1 MTDPLEQIAE
11 VFSIQK
17 TEAFGYWVE
26 LVVKISIA
34 RRSGVEGAI
43 ASKCLRSV
51 AKVHGLYF
59 LNLDSRMKAAIKP
72 LIEAEEEALHFV
84 GLHPKKRTACGL
96 AEAAAELFSVYL
108 DSLREPAAEGS

>member
-34 RRSGVEGAI
+34 RRSGSEGAI
-43 ASKCLRSV
+43 AGKCLRSV

-72 LIEAEEEALHFV
+72 LIEAEEDALHYV

-96 AEAAAELFSVYL
+96 AESAAELFSAYL
-108 DSLREPAAEGS
+108 DSLREPDVQGS